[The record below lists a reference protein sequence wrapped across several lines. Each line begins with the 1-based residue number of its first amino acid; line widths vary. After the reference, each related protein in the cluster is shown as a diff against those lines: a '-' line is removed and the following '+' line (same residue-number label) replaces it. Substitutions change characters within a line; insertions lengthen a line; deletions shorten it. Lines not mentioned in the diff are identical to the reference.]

1 MTGKLH
7 LQIHPSAV
15 KEIIIQPIS
24 ESLSSGRKDVLFS
37 KGAHLKDLKE
47 VRELIYRLQRP
58 GIAPNLVYAH
68 DWKEKDF
75 CLFHNQASCEAVLQI
90 PTYWRHKGVLHSV
103 VGSFKKEEVRVF
115 HQCNLA
121 ASTDPIGPSL
131 EDTHIYV

>member
-90 PTYWRHKGVLHSV
+90 PTYWRHRECFTLWWALSRR
-103 VGSFKKEEVRVF
+103 KKSACF
-115 HQCNLA
+115 INAILQL
-121 ASTDPIGPSL
+121 PQIQ
-131 EDTHIYV
+131 